1 MAAKLRSEL
10 IGGLPLRDW
19 HMPYLNHEIVGTI
32 ALSPVLSSATDAGL
46 GQRPVAE
53 ETTLGDLLAALT
65 VGEANDRQPRRL
77 VASARISRFVLP
89 QPDGESQL
97 RADVTRL
104 ADELACEYAELA
116 GV

>member
-1 MAAKLRSEL
+1 
-10 IGGLPLRDW
+10 
-19 HMPYLNHEIVGTI
+19 MPYLNHEIVGTI
-32 ALSPVLSSATDAGL
+32 ALSPASDAEL
-46 GQRPVAE
+46 DRRQVAE
-53 ETTLGDLLAALT
+53 ETTLNDLLAALT
-65 VGEANDRQPRRL
+65 VGEASDRQPRRL

-89 QPDGESQL
+89 NQDGDSQL

>member
-1 MAAKLRSEL
+1 
-10 IGGLPLRDW
+10 
-19 HMPYLNHEIVGTI
+19 MPYLNHEIVGTI
-32 ALSPVLSSATDAGL
+32 ALSSALSIATDAGL
-46 GQRPVAE
+46 GQRQVAE

-65 VGEANDRQPRRL
+65 VGESSDCQPRRL

-89 QPDGESQL
+89 EQEGDSQL

-104 ADELACEYAELA
+104 ADELAHEYAELA

>member
-1 MAAKLRSEL
+1 
-10 IGGLPLRDW
+10 
-19 HMPYLNHEIVGTI
+19 MPYLNHEIVGTI
-32 ALSPVLSSATDAGL
+32 ALSPATETAL
-46 GQRPVAE
+46 GQRSVSD

-65 VGEANDRQPRRL
+65 VGEASDRQPRRL

-89 QPDGESQL
+89 DQAGDSQL